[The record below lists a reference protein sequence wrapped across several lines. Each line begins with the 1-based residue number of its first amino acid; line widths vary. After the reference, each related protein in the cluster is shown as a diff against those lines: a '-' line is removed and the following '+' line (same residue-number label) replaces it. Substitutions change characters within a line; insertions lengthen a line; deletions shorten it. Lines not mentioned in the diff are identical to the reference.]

1 MVATRSMRPDRAERP
16 ELPERPFSRR
26 IKMNESPGRRGLPSP
41 RARRSNNR
49 QPEDMKDLK
58 TDNLNDADTKPL
70 PQDPPTVKAVRSR
83 SRISL
88 AQTLEPATDGEVS
101 EAESTCSYASGLQEP
116 TVRVTR
122 RRRIIIPCQPESKA
136 RGRHKTTRSESIKSG
151 DEGEVSETESCSSVL
166 SALLASPVRTRRA
179 RQRELKFHLDPNSA
193 LLAEETSDAES
204 WCSGVSSIGSRRT
217 TRNKQ
222 RKLKKED
229 DAQAEVEDNVD
240 RPENVNQNEHVVP
253 SQLESISESTC
264 VGTQSSDTEQ
274 TAPSPENRPSQCKDE
289 IQVSDGKSLVKS
301 SEEKPEVQTRRK
313 KGVIAKESLEEKNL
327 NEQPCILE
335 EEKETSCTELLQSNF
350 EKQFTSQ
357 SQSTPDNTKPEHQ
370 NTGTDGVRKA
380 FVLSVECKEGSKEN
394 EKAGEISDVTEIR
407 ESSDHKIS
415 IIEDTNDKE
424 EHLKGNT
431 MVSPPSVSNSSH
443 NSDYILLALS
453 SDEEDQV
460 SEDNESEEDI
470 LCFIENSEQKLSSE
484 KDSEDNPSNDI
495 FFVIDKTPGLS
506 SDKNYYIEEEK
517 TSEVASE
524 QESDEEESEEEEPV
538 DQEENEDEF
547 IDEDDVLSNTKS
559 KLLKLSSSSIDPG
572 LSIKQLGGLYINFN
586 AEKMDFNKN
595 ALAQIK
601 EKNKKELLQKTII
614 TPDFEKKDCIPPYKE
629 SQFQLKKKRRE
640 ERNKTAGDGWF
651 GMKAPEL
658 TTELKND
665 LRALQMRASMDPK
678 RFYKKNDRDGFPK
691 YFQVGTIADN
701 PADFYHSRIPKKQ
714 RKRTIVEELLAD
726 SEFRRY
732 NKRKYKEIM
741 MEKATNAA
749 GKKFRKKKKFRN

>member
-1 MVATRSMRPDRAERP
+1 MVVTRSMRPER
-16 ELPERPFSRR
+16 PERPFSRR
-26 IKMNESPGRRGLPSP
+26 IKMNESPGRRGPLSP
-41 RARRSNNR
+41 RARRSNNK

-58 TDNLNDADTKPL
+58 TDDLNDADSKPL
-70 PQDPPTVKAVRSR
+70 LQDPPTVKAVRGR
-83 SRISL
+83 SRISV
-88 AQTLEPATDGEVS
+88 AQTIEPATDGEVS

-136 RGRHKTTRSESIKSG
+136 RGRRKTTRSESIKSG
-151 DEGEVSETESCSSVL
+151 DEGGVSETESCSSVL

-179 RQRELKFHLDPNSA
+179 SQKESKFYLDPHSA
-193 LLAEETSDAES
+193 LLAEESSDAES
-204 WCSGVSSIGSRRT
+204 WCSGVSSIGARR

-222 RKLKKED
+222 RKLKKEA

-240 RPENVNQNEHVVP
+240 RPENVNQNEHGVP

-264 VGTQSSDTEQ
+264 VDTQSSDTEQ
-274 TAPSPENRPSQCKDE
+274 TAPSPGNRPSQCKDE
-289 IQVSDGKSLVKS
+289 IQVFDGKALVKS

-313 KGVIAKESLEEKNL
+313 KGAIAKESSEEKNL
-327 NEQPCILE
+327 NKQPYILE
-335 EEKETSCTELLQSNF
+335 EEKETSCKELQQSNF

-357 SQSTPDNTKPEHQ
+357 SQSTPDKTKPEHQ
-370 NTGTDGVRKA
+370 ETGTDGVRKA
-380 FVLSVECKEGSKEN
+380 FVLSVECKEGSKQN
-394 EKAGEISDVTEIR
+394 EKAGEISDVTEITGD
-407 ESSDHKIS
+407 ENGDHK

-431 MVSPPSVSNSSH
+431 VVSPSSVSNSSH
-443 NSDYILLALS
+443 DNSNSVLLALS
-453 SDEEDQV
+453 SDEDQV
-460 SEDNESEEDI
+460 SEDSESEKGT

-524 QESDEEESEEEEPV
+524 QENDEEESEEEEAI

-547 IDEDDVLSNTKS
+547 IDEDDILSNTKS

-595 ALAQIK
+595 ALTQIK
-601 EKNKKELLQKTII
+601 EKSKKELLQKTII

-665 LRALQMRASMDPK
+665 LKALQMRASMDPK

-732 NKRKYKEIM
+732 NKRKYTEIM

>member
-1 MVATRSMRPDRAERP
+1 
-16 ELPERPFSRR
+16 
-26 IKMNESPGRRGLPSP
+26 
-41 RARRSNNR
+41 
-49 QPEDMKDLK
+49 MKDPK
-58 TDNLNDADTKPL
+58 TDDPNEADSKPL
-70 PQDPPTVKAVRSR
+70 LQDPPTVRAAKGRSR
-83 SRISL
+83 SSL
-88 AQTLEPATDGEVS
+88 AQTIESVTDGEVS
-101 EAESTCSYASGLQEP
+101 EADSTCSYASELQEP

-122 RRRIIIPCQPESKA
+122 RRRIIIPYQPESKG
-136 RGRHKTTRSESIKSG
+136 RGRRKTTRSGSIKSG

-166 SALLASPVRTRRA
+166 SSLLSSPVKTRRA
-179 RQRELKFHLDPNSA
+179 RQRESKFHLDPNSA

-204 WCSGVSSIGSRRT
+204 WCSGVSSIRSQRT
-217 TRNKQ
+217 TRSQQ
-222 RKLKKED
+222 RKLKKEA
-229 DAQAEVEDNVD
+229 DADAEDNKD
-240 RPENVNQNEHVVP
+240 RWENVNQNEHVVP
-253 SQLESISESTC
+253 SHLETICESTC
-264 VGTQSSDTEQ
+264 VSSDTEQ
-274 TAPSPENRPSQCKDE
+274 TAPSPGNRPSQCEDE
-289 IQVSDGKSLVKS
+289 IQVFDGECLVKS
-301 SEEKPEVQTRRK
+301 SEEIPEVQTRREED
-313 KGVIAKESLEEKNL
+313 VIAKESSEGKDL
-327 NEQPCILE
+327 NKELYILE
-335 EEKETSCTELLQSNF
+335 EERETGCEELKESNL

-357 SQSTPDNTKPEHQ
+357 NQLILDKSEHEKA
-370 NTGTDGVRKA
+370 GTDRVRKD
-380 FVLSVECKEGSKEN
+380 FVLSVECKKESKEN
-394 EKAGEISDVTEIR
+394 EKAEEISDVTEITGS
-407 ESSDHKIS
+407 ENSDSKIS
-415 IIEDTNDKE
+415 VIEDTDDKK
-424 EHLKGNT
+424 EHLKSNT
-431 MVSPPSVSNSSH
+431 SPPSVSSSSPDHSNS
-443 NSDYILLALS
+443 ILLALS
-453 SDEEDQV
+453 SDEDQV
-460 SEDNESEEDI
+460 SEVNENEEEEE
-470 LCFIENSEQKLSSE
+470 CFIESSEQKPSSE
-484 KDSEDNPSNDI
+484 KDSGDNPSNDI

-524 QESDEEESEEEEPV
+524 QEDEEEESEEEEPI

-547 IDEDDVLSNTKS
+547 IDEDDILNNTKS

-586 AEKMDFNKN
+586 AEKMDFSKN
-595 ALAQIK
+595 ALTQIK
-601 EKNKKELLQKTII
+601 EKNKKELLQKSII

-640 ERNKTAGDGWF
+640 ERKKTAGDGWF

-732 NKRKYKEIM
+732 NKRKYTEIM

>member
-1 MVATRSMRPDRAERP
+1 
-16 ELPERPFSRR
+16 
-26 IKMNESPGRRGLPSP
+26 
-41 RARRSNNR
+41 
-49 QPEDMKDLK
+49 MKDPK
-58 TDNLNDADTKPL
+58 TDYISEPPL
-70 PQDPPTVKAVRSR
+70 QEPPTVRADRGR
-83 SRISL
+83 GRTSL
-88 AQTLEPATDGEVS
+88 AQTLEPVTDGEVS

-122 RRRIIIPCQPESKA
+122 RRRIVIPCQPEAK
-136 RGRHKTTRSESIKSG
+136 GRTRHRVPRSESIKSG

-166 SALLASPVRTRRA
+166 SSLLSSPVKTRGA
-179 RQRELKFHLDPNSA
+179 KHRESKFHVDPHSA

-204 WCSGVSSIGSRRT
+204 CCSGVSSIGSQRV
-217 TRNKQ
+217 TRSQQ
-222 RKLKKED
+222 RKLKKEAD
-229 DAQAEVEDNVD
+229 EQAEVEDHEE
-240 RPENVNQNEHVVP
+240 RPENVIQNERVGA

-264 VGTQSSDTEQ
+264 VNTQGLDTEQ
-274 TAPSPENRPSQCKDE
+274 AAPSPGSRPSQCEDDT
-289 IQVSDGKSLVKS
+289 QRLGGKSAVKS
-301 SEEKPEVQTRRK
+301 LEEEPEEQTRREK
-313 KGVIAKESLEEKNL
+313 DAVAEELVGGKDL
-327 NEQPCILE
+327 TREPYILE
-335 EEKETSCTELLQSNF
+335 EEKEASCEELEQSNF

-357 SQSTPDNTKPEHQ
+357 SQSAPDKPEHKKA
-370 NTGTDGVRKA
+370 GTDRDGKD
-380 FVLSVECKEGSKEN
+380 FVLSVEYEESKQN
-394 EKAGEISDVTEIR
+394 EKAGEISDVTEITSN
-407 ESSDHKIS
+407 ENSDDKIS
-415 IIEDTNDKE
+415 VIEDTDDKK
-424 EHLKGNT
+424 EHLQGNT
-431 MVSPPSVSNSSH
+431 TSGLLSVPNSSPDPSNS
-443 NSDYILLALS
+443 ILLALS
-453 SDEEDQV
+453 SDEDQV
-460 SEDNESEEDI
+460 SEDGENEEDAW
-470 LCFIENSEQKLSSE
+470 CFVESSVQKLPSE
-484 KDSEDNPSNDI
+484 KESEDNPSNDT

-517 TSEVASE
+517 TSEIASE
-524 QESDEEESEEEEPV
+524 QEDAEEESEEEELV
-538 DQEENEDEF
+538 DQGENEDEF
-547 IDEDDVLSNTKS
+547 IDEDDDDVLSSTKS
-559 KLLKLSSSSIDPG
+559 NLLKLSSSSIDPG

-586 AEKMDFNKN
+586 AEKINFNKN
-595 ALAQIK
+595 ALTQIK

-640 ERNKTAGDGWF
+640 ERKKTAGDGWF

-665 LRALQMRASMDPK
+665 LKALQMRASMDPK

-732 NKRKYKEIM
+732 NKRKYTEIM